1 MRERQS
7 LPQSLQMYLAG
18 RRHTTAGFSENIVVV
33 STETSYQSLEAFIIQ
48 YVIERWLKLE

>member
-18 RRHTTAGFSENIVVV
+18 RRHTIAGFSENIVVV
-33 STETSYQSLEAFIIQ
+33 STEISYQSLEAFII
-48 YVIERWLKLE
+48 